1 MCAQQENP
9 TTQKRKEPHLSF
21 PRPVHH
27 PVVVQNATVLHCPRL
42 PCGSCCPQTNDGANH
57 SHGLTVGHPRAEIR
71 QVDYG
76 TAIGMYRC
84 AARNL
89 RMRGEIGTELATS
102 SCCWRLAVHRIQRTR
117 TLGFLLEEEGKLRE
131 QQSPRPCLS
140 CAAPP
145 VSQIR
150 RWRLLE
156 IICLRLV

>member
-1 MCAQQENP
+1 
-9 TTQKRKEPHLSF
+9 
-21 PRPVHH
+21 
-27 PVVVQNATVLHCPRL
+27 
-42 PCGSCCPQTNDGANH
+42 
-57 SHGLTVGHPRAEIR
+57 
-71 QVDYG
+71 
-76 TAIGMYRC
+76 MYRG

-89 RMRGEIGTELATS
+89 RMRGEIGIELATS

-117 TLGFLLEEEGKLRE
+117 TLGFLLEEGKLRE
-131 QQSPRPCLS
+131 QQQQIPRPCLS